1 MECCARRDPR
11 RARGNRVATLYLLL
25 AAAVGAGTTVQSG
38 INSRLGAAIGP
49 VWAAVVSVALS
60 FALVLLLAA
69 VRLGL
74 HGLPSRADIAGL
86 PWWAWIGGV
95 FGVSF
100 VAVAVVVAPRL
111 GAVSLIAAVVAGQGF
126 SWGARGPGGLRRF
139 SRPGGGGGGRGG
151 GGGARAGGAPAGA
164 P

>member
-38 INSRLGAAIGP
+38 INSRLGGAIGP
-49 VWAAVVSVALS
+49 VWAAVASVALS

-111 GAVSLIAAVVAGQGF
+111 GAVSLIAAGVGGEGVAAGV
-126 SWGARGPGGLRRF
+126 A
-139 SRPGGGGGGRGG
+139 GRGG
-151 GGGARAGGAPAGA
+151 GGGVARRGGGGAAA
-164 P
+164 